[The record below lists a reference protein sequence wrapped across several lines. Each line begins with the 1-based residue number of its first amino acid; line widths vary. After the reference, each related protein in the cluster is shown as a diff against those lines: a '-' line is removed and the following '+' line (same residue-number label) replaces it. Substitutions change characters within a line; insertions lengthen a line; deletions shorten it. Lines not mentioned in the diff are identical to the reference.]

1 MGSPHRWLG
10 QCPKLKVRKM
20 PQFETHGL
28 QYVADTSE
36 VLWMEFEATFKS
48 AWKDREKQQ
57 STYKQLIKLSMKGLD
72 IDLYMA
78 TFD

>member
-1 MGSPHRWLG
+1 
-10 QCPKLKVRKM
+10 
-20 PQFETHGL
+20 
-28 QYVADTSE
+28 
-36 VLWMEFEATFKS
+36 MEFEATFKS

-78 TFD
+78 TFDQLAMAAGWEPNAEGTIKNFAWGLRDNIHQQVLS